1 MMNNHSTI
9 GEDLVAMCVNDLIT
23 CGAEPIFFLDYLVT
37 EKINL
42 SKSKEV
48 LKGIAKGC
56 QISNCS
62 LIGGET
68 AEHPNAFP
76 KNKYDLAGFCVGIV
90 EKENIKKSIPPKNND
105 VLISLKSSGL
115 HSNGFSLVREL
126 IKRKKINL
134 KNKIGNKTIGEV
146 ILKPT
151 KIYVKEILEL
161 KKKINI
167 KAIAHITGGGLTGN
181 LERIIPKNMKI
192 TLFKNTLFNFHK
204 KLFLMLKKASNL
216 GLVRSQ
222 YALGRMYDYGFGI
235 ARDQVEAAK
244 YVSLAAQKGFDKA
257 QYNLGKRYRDGKGVS
272 RSLGLSAK
280 WFLAAAEQGHVRAQN
295 HIGVRLIRGDGIEK
309 NPAKGLMYLILA
321 AEKGHIK
328 AAEHKAEL
336 SADIS
341 IEDKKM
347 AEEMATRWKPTR

>member
-1 MMNNHSTI
+1 MSKKDKISYKVSGVDINKGDALVNFIKPLAAKTARKEVSEGIGGFSAISAIPSKYKEPMIVSATDGVGTKIEIAEMMNNHSTI

-90 EKENIKKSIPPKNND
+90 EKENIKKSIPPKKND

-134 KNKIGNKTIGEV
+134 KNKIGNKTIGEI

-161 KKKINI
+161 KKKTNI
-167 KAIAHITGGGLTGN
+167 KDIAHITGGGLIGN

-192 TLFKNTLFNFHK
+192 TLFKKTLFNFHK

-216 GLVRSQ
+216 SDIEMLETFNCGNGMVLVVNKNDLKK
-222 YALGRMYDYGFGI
+222 A
-235 ARDQVEAAK
+235 EK
-244 YVSLAAQKGFDKA
+244 YLVKLRLSYKVIGQFSSLKKG
-257 QYNLGKRYRDGKGVS
+257 DGK
-272 RSLGLSAK
+272 
-280 WFLAAAEQGHVRAQN
+280 
-295 HIGVRLIRGDGIEK
+295 ITIE
-309 NPAKGLMYLILA
+309 
-321 AEKGHIK
+321 
-328 AAEHKAEL
+328 
-336 SADIS
+336 
-341 IEDKKM
+341 
-347 AEEMATRWKPTR
+347 

>member
-1 MMNNHSTI
+1 MSKKDKISYKVSGVDINKGDALVNFIKPLAAKTARKEVSEGIGGFSAISAIPSKYKEPMIVSATDGVGTKIEIAEMMNNHSTI

-90 EKENIKKSIPPKNND
+90 EKENIKKSIPPKKND

-134 KNKIGNKTIGEV
+134 KNKIGNKTIGEI

-161 KKKINI
+161 KKKTNI
-167 KAIAHITGGGLTGN
+167 KDIAHITGGGLIGN

-192 TLFKNTLFNFHK
+192 TLFRNTLFNFHK

-216 GLVRSQ
+216 SDIEMLETFNCGNGMVLVVTKDDFNR
-222 YALGRMYDYGFGI
+222 
-235 ARDQVEAAK
+235 
-244 YVSLAAQKGFDKA
+244 
-257 QYNLGKRYRDGKGVS
+257 
-272 RSLGLSAK
+272 
-280 WFLAAAEQGHVRAQN
+280 
-295 HIGVRLIRGDGIEK
+295 IEK
-309 NPAKGLMYLILA
+309 YLKKLKLSYKVIGQFSALKKGDRKIT
-321 AEKGHIK
+321 
-328 AAEHKAEL
+328 
-336 SADIS
+336 
-341 IEDKKM
+341 IE
-347 AEEMATRWKPTR
+347 

>member
-1 MMNNHSTI
+1 MSKKDKISYKVSGVDINKGDALVNFIKPLAAKTARKEVSEGIGGFSAISAIPSKYKEPMIVSATDGVGTKIEIAEMMNNHSTI

-76 KNKYDLAGFCVGIV
+76 INKYDLAGFCVGIV
-90 EKENIKKSIPPKNND
+90 EKENIKKSIPPKKND

-134 KNKIGNKTIGEV
+134 KNKIGNKTIGEI

-216 GLVRSQ
+216 SDIEMLETFNCGNGMVLVVNKNDLKK
-222 YALGRMYDYGFGI
+222 A
-235 ARDQVEAAK
+235 EK
-244 YVSLAAQKGFDKA
+244 YLVKLRLSYKVIGQFSSLKKG
-257 QYNLGKRYRDGKGVS
+257 DGK
-272 RSLGLSAK
+272 
-280 WFLAAAEQGHVRAQN
+280 
-295 HIGVRLIRGDGIEK
+295 ITIE
-309 NPAKGLMYLILA
+309 
-321 AEKGHIK
+321 
-328 AAEHKAEL
+328 
-336 SADIS
+336 
-341 IEDKKM
+341 
-347 AEEMATRWKPTR
+347 

>member
-1 MMNNHSTI
+1 MSKKDKISYKVSGVDINKGDALVNFIKPLAAKTARKEVSEGIGGFSAISAIPSKYKEPMIVSATDGVGTKIEIAEMMNNHSTI

-76 KNKYDLAGFCVGIV
+76 KDKYDLAGFCVGIV
-90 EKENIKKSIPPKNND
+90 EKEGIKKSVPPKNND

-134 KNKIGNKTIGEV
+134 KNKIGNKTIGEI

-216 GLVRSQ
+216 SDIEMLETFNCGNGMVLVVNKNDLKK
-222 YALGRMYDYGFGI
+222 A
-235 ARDQVEAAK
+235 EK
-244 YVSLAAQKGFDKA
+244 YLVKLRLSYKVIGQFSSLKKG
-257 QYNLGKRYRDGKGVS
+257 DGK
-272 RSLGLSAK
+272 
-280 WFLAAAEQGHVRAQN
+280 
-295 HIGVRLIRGDGIEK
+295 ITIE
-309 NPAKGLMYLILA
+309 
-321 AEKGHIK
+321 
-328 AAEHKAEL
+328 
-336 SADIS
+336 
-341 IEDKKM
+341 
-347 AEEMATRWKPTR
+347 

>member
-1 MMNNHSTI
+1 MSKKDKISYKVSGVDINKGDALVNFIKPLAAKTARKEVSEGIGGFSAISAIPSKYKEPMIVSATDGVGTKIEIAEMMNNHSTI

-68 AEHPNAFP
+68 AEHPKAFP

-90 EKENIKKSIPPKNND
+90 EKEIIKKSILPKKND

-134 KNKIGNKTIGEV
+134 KNKIGNKTIGEI

-161 KKKINI
+161 KKKTNI
-167 KAIAHITGGGLTGN
+167 KDIAHITGGGLIGN

-216 GLVRSQ
+216 SDIEMLETFNCGNGMVLVVTKDD
-222 YALGRMYDYGFGI
+222 LNKT
-235 ARDQVEAAK
+235 EK
-244 YVSLAAQKGFDKA
+244 YLMKLKLSYKVIGQFSSLKKGDRK
-257 QYNLGKRYRDGKGVS
+257 
-272 RSLGLSAK
+272 
-280 WFLAAAEQGHVRAQN
+280 
-295 HIGVRLIRGDGIEK
+295 IIIE
-309 NPAKGLMYLILA
+309 
-321 AEKGHIK
+321 
-328 AAEHKAEL
+328 
-336 SADIS
+336 
-341 IEDKKM
+341 
-347 AEEMATRWKPTR
+347 

>member
-1 MMNNHSTI
+1 MSKKDKISYKVSGVDINKGDALVNFIKPLAAKTARKEVSEGIGGFSAISAIPSKYKEPMIVSATDGVGTKIEIAEMMNNHSTI

-76 KNKYDLAGFCVGIV
+76 KDKYDLAGFCVGIV
-90 EKENIKKSIPPKNND
+90 EKEGIKKSVPPKNND

-134 KNKIGNKTIGEV
+134 KNQIGNKTIGEV

-216 GLVRSQ
+216 SDIEMLETFNCGNGMVLVVNKNDLKK
-222 YALGRMYDYGFGI
+222 A
-235 ARDQVEAAK
+235 EK
-244 YVSLAAQKGFDKA
+244 YLVKLRLSYKVIGQFSSLKKG
-257 QYNLGKRYRDGKGVS
+257 DGK
-272 RSLGLSAK
+272 
-280 WFLAAAEQGHVRAQN
+280 
-295 HIGVRLIRGDGIEK
+295 ITIE
-309 NPAKGLMYLILA
+309 
-321 AEKGHIK
+321 
-328 AAEHKAEL
+328 
-336 SADIS
+336 
-341 IEDKKM
+341 
-347 AEEMATRWKPTR
+347 

>member
-1 MMNNHSTI
+1 MSKKDKISYKVSGVDINKGDALVNFIKPLAAKTARKEVSEGIGGFSAISAIPSKYKEPMIVSATDGVGTKIEIAEMMNNHSTI

-76 KNKYDLAGFCVGIV
+76 INKYDLAGFCVGIV
-90 EKENIKKSIPPKNND
+90 EKENIKKSIPPKKDD

-161 KKKINI
+161 KKKTNI
-167 KAIAHITGGGLTGN
+167 KDIAHITGGGLIGN

-192 TLFKNTLFNFHK
+192 TLFKKTLFNFHK

-216 GLVRSQ
+216 SDIEMLETFNCGNGMVLVVNKNDLKK
-222 YALGRMYDYGFGI
+222 A
-235 ARDQVEAAK
+235 EK
-244 YVSLAAQKGFDKA
+244 YLVKLRLSYKIIGQFSSLKKG
-257 QYNLGKRYRDGKGVS
+257 DGK
-272 RSLGLSAK
+272 
-280 WFLAAAEQGHVRAQN
+280 
-295 HIGVRLIRGDGIEK
+295 ITIE
-309 NPAKGLMYLILA
+309 
-321 AEKGHIK
+321 
-328 AAEHKAEL
+328 
-336 SADIS
+336 
-341 IEDKKM
+341 
-347 AEEMATRWKPTR
+347 

>member
-1 MMNNHSTI
+1 MSKKDKISYKVSGVDINKGDALVNFIKPLAAKTARKEVSEGIGGFSAISAIPSKYKEPMIVSATDGVGTKIEIAEMMNNHSTI

-90 EKENIKKSIPPKNND
+90 EKENIKKSIPPKKND

-161 KKKINI
+161 KKKTNI
-167 KAIAHITGGGLTGN
+167 KDIAHITGGGLIGN

-216 GLVRSQ
+216 SDIEMLETFNCGNGMVLVVNKND
-222 YALGRMYDYGFGI
+222 LKKI
-235 ARDQVEAAK
+235 EK
-244 YVSLAAQKGFDKA
+244 YLVKLRLSYKVIGQFSSLK
-257 QYNLGKRYRDGKGVS
+257 
-272 RSLGLSAK
+272 
-280 WFLAAAEQGHVRAQN
+280 
-295 HIGVRLIRGDGIEK
+295 RGDGKITIE
-309 NPAKGLMYLILA
+309 
-321 AEKGHIK
+321 
-328 AAEHKAEL
+328 
-336 SADIS
+336 
-341 IEDKKM
+341 
-347 AEEMATRWKPTR
+347 

>member
-1 MMNNHSTI
+1 MSKKDKISYKVSGVDINKGDALVNFIKPLATKTTRKEVSEGIGGFSAISAIPSKYKEPMIVSATDGVGTKIEIAEIMNNHSTI

-76 KNKYDLAGFCVGIV
+76 KDKYDLAGFCVGIV
-90 EKENIKKSIPPKNND
+90 EKESIKKSDLPKNND
-105 VLISLKSSGL
+105 FLISLKSSGL

-134 KNKIGNKTIGEV
+134 KNKIGNKTIGEI

-216 GLVRSQ
+216 SDIEMLETFNCGNGMVLVVNKNDLKK
-222 YALGRMYDYGFGI
+222 A
-235 ARDQVEAAK
+235 EK
-244 YVSLAAQKGFDKA
+244 YLVKLRLSYKVIGQFSSLKKG
-257 QYNLGKRYRDGKGVS
+257 DGK
-272 RSLGLSAK
+272 
-280 WFLAAAEQGHVRAQN
+280 
-295 HIGVRLIRGDGIEK
+295 ITIE
-309 NPAKGLMYLILA
+309 
-321 AEKGHIK
+321 
-328 AAEHKAEL
+328 
-336 SADIS
+336 
-341 IEDKKM
+341 
-347 AEEMATRWKPTR
+347 

>member
-1 MMNNHSTI
+1 MSKKDKISYKVSGVDINKGDALVNFIKPLAAKTARKEVSEGIGGFSAISAIPSKYKEPMIVSATDGVGTKIEIAEMMNNHSTI

-90 EKENIKKSIPPKNND
+90 EKENIKKSIPPKKND

-161 KKKINI
+161 KKKTNI
-167 KAIAHITGGGLTGN
+167 KDIAHITGGGLIGN

-192 TLFKNTLFNFHK
+192 TLFRNTLFNFHK
-204 KLFLMLKKASNL
+204 KLFLMLKKSSNL
-216 GLVRSQ
+216 SDIEMLETFNCGNGMVLVVNKDDLNRT
-222 YALGRMYDYGFGI
+222 
-235 ARDQVEAAK
+235 EK
-244 YVSLAAQKGFDKA
+244 YLKKLKLSYKVIGQFSSLKKGDRK
-257 QYNLGKRYRDGKGVS
+257 
-272 RSLGLSAK
+272 
-280 WFLAAAEQGHVRAQN
+280 
-295 HIGVRLIRGDGIEK
+295 ITIE
-309 NPAKGLMYLILA
+309 
-321 AEKGHIK
+321 
-328 AAEHKAEL
+328 
-336 SADIS
+336 
-341 IEDKKM
+341 
-347 AEEMATRWKPTR
+347 

>member
-1 MMNNHSTI
+1 MSKKDKISYKVSGVDINKGDALVNFIKPLAAKTARKEVSEGIGGFSAISAIPSKYKEPMIVSATDGVGTKIEIAEMMNNHSTI

-90 EKENIKKSIPPKNND
+90 EKENIKKSIPPKKND

-126 IKRKKINL
+126 LKRKKINL

-216 GLVRSQ
+216 SDIEMLETFNCGNGMVLVVNKNDLKK
-222 YALGRMYDYGFGI
+222 A
-235 ARDQVEAAK
+235 EK
-244 YVSLAAQKGFDKA
+244 YLVKIRLSYKVIGQFSSLKKG
-257 QYNLGKRYRDGKGVS
+257 DGK
-272 RSLGLSAK
+272 
-280 WFLAAAEQGHVRAQN
+280 
-295 HIGVRLIRGDGIEK
+295 ITIE
-309 NPAKGLMYLILA
+309 
-321 AEKGHIK
+321 
-328 AAEHKAEL
+328 
-336 SADIS
+336 
-341 IEDKKM
+341 
-347 AEEMATRWKPTR
+347 

>member
-1 MMNNHSTI
+1 MSKKDKISYKASGVDINKGDALVNFIKPLAAKTARKEVSEGIGGFSAISAIPSKYKKPMIVSATDGVGTKIEIAEMMNNHSTI

-90 EKENIKKSIPPKNND
+90 EKENIKKSIPPKKND
-105 VLISLKSSGL
+105 ILISLKSSGL

-161 KKKINI
+161 KKKTNI
-167 KAIAHITGGGLTGN
+167 KDIAHITGGGLIGN

-216 GLVRSQ
+216 SDIEMLETFNCGNGMVLVVNKDD
-222 YALGRMYDYGFGI
+222 LKKT
-235 ARDQVEAAK
+235 EK
-244 YVSLAAQKGFDKA
+244 YLIKLRLSYKVIGQFSSLKKG
-257 QYNLGKRYRDGKGVS
+257 DGK
-272 RSLGLSAK
+272 
-280 WFLAAAEQGHVRAQN
+280 
-295 HIGVRLIRGDGIEK
+295 ITIE
-309 NPAKGLMYLILA
+309 
-321 AEKGHIK
+321 
-328 AAEHKAEL
+328 
-336 SADIS
+336 
-341 IEDKKM
+341 
-347 AEEMATRWKPTR
+347 

>member
-1 MMNNHSTI
+1 MSKKDKISYKVSGVDINKGDALVNFIKPLAAKTTRKEVSEGIGGFSAISAIPSKYKEPMIVSATDGVGTKIEIAEIMNNHSTI

-90 EKENIKKSIPPKNND
+90 EKENIKKSIPPKKND

-134 KNKIGNKTIGEV
+134 KNKIGNKTIGEI

-161 KKKINI
+161 KKKTNI
-167 KAIAHITGGGLTGN
+167 KDIAHITGGGLIGN

-192 TLFKNTLFNFHK
+192 TLFKKTLFNFHK

-216 GLVRSQ
+216 SDIEMLETFNCGNGMVLVVNKNDLKK
-222 YALGRMYDYGFGI
+222 A
-235 ARDQVEAAK
+235 EK
-244 YVSLAAQKGFDKA
+244 YLVKLRLSYKVIGQFSSLKKG
-257 QYNLGKRYRDGKGVS
+257 DGK
-272 RSLGLSAK
+272 
-280 WFLAAAEQGHVRAQN
+280 
-295 HIGVRLIRGDGIEK
+295 ITIE
-309 NPAKGLMYLILA
+309 
-321 AEKGHIK
+321 
-328 AAEHKAEL
+328 
-336 SADIS
+336 
-341 IEDKKM
+341 
-347 AEEMATRWKPTR
+347 

>member
-1 MMNNHSTI
+1 MSKKDKISYKVSGVDINKGDALINFIKPLAAKTTRKEVSEGIGGFSAISAIPSKYKEPMIVSATDGVGTKIEIAEMMNNHSTI

-76 KNKYDLAGFCVGIV
+76 KDKYDLAGFCVGIV
-90 EKENIKKSIPPKNND
+90 EKEGIKKSVPPKNND

-134 KNKIGNKTIGEV
+134 KNKIGNKTIGEI

-216 GLVRSQ
+216 SDIEMLETFNCGNGMVLVVNKNDLEK
-222 YALGRMYDYGFGI
+222 A
-235 ARDQVEAAK
+235 EK
-244 YVSLAAQKGFDKA
+244 YLVKLRLSYKVIGQFSSLKKG
-257 QYNLGKRYRDGKGVS
+257 DGK
-272 RSLGLSAK
+272 
-280 WFLAAAEQGHVRAQN
+280 
-295 HIGVRLIRGDGIEK
+295 ITIE
-309 NPAKGLMYLILA
+309 
-321 AEKGHIK
+321 
-328 AAEHKAEL
+328 
-336 SADIS
+336 
-341 IEDKKM
+341 
-347 AEEMATRWKPTR
+347 

>member
-1 MMNNHSTI
+1 MSKKDKISYKVSGVDINKGDALVNFIKPLAAKTARKEVSEGIGGFSAISAIPSKYKEPMIVSATDGVGTKIEIAEMMNNHSTI

-76 KNKYDLAGFCVGIV
+76 INKYDLAGFCVGIV
-90 EKENIKKSIPPKNND
+90 EKENIKKSIPPKKND

-134 KNKIGNKTIGEV
+134 KNKIGNKTIGEI

-161 KKKINI
+161 KKKTNI
-167 KAIAHITGGGLTGN
+167 KDIAHITGGGLIGN

-192 TLFKNTLFNFHK
+192 TLFKKTLFNFHK

-216 GLVRSQ
+216 SDIEMLETFNCGNGMVLVVNKNDLKK
-222 YALGRMYDYGFGI
+222 A
-235 ARDQVEAAK
+235 EK
-244 YVSLAAQKGFDKA
+244 YLVKLRLSYKIIGQFSSLKKG
-257 QYNLGKRYRDGKGVS
+257 DGK
-272 RSLGLSAK
+272 
-280 WFLAAAEQGHVRAQN
+280 
-295 HIGVRLIRGDGIEK
+295 ITIE
-309 NPAKGLMYLILA
+309 
-321 AEKGHIK
+321 
-328 AAEHKAEL
+328 
-336 SADIS
+336 
-341 IEDKKM
+341 
-347 AEEMATRWKPTR
+347 

>member
-1 MMNNHSTI
+1 MSKKDKISYKVSGVDINKGDALVNFIKPLAAKTTRKEVSEGIGGFSAISAIPSKYKEPMIVSATDGVGTKIEIAEMMNNHSTI

-90 EKENIKKSIPPKNND
+90 EKENIKKSIPPKKND

-161 KKKINI
+161 KKKTNI
-167 KAIAHITGGGLTGN
+167 KDIAHITGGGLIGN

-192 TLFKNTLFNFHK
+192 TLFKKTLFNFHK

-216 GLVRSQ
+216 SDIEMLETFNCGNGMVLVVTKDDLNRTEKYLMKLKLNYKVIGQFS
-222 YALGRMYDYGFGI
+222 AL
-235 ARDQVEAAK
+235 K
-244 YVSLAAQKGFDKA
+244 KGDTK
-257 QYNLGKRYRDGKGVS
+257 
-272 RSLGLSAK
+272 
-280 WFLAAAEQGHVRAQN
+280 
-295 HIGVRLIRGDGIEK
+295 IIIE
-309 NPAKGLMYLILA
+309 
-321 AEKGHIK
+321 
-328 AAEHKAEL
+328 
-336 SADIS
+336 
-341 IEDKKM
+341 
-347 AEEMATRWKPTR
+347 

>member
-1 MMNNHSTI
+1 MSKKDKISYKVSGVDINKGDALVNFIKPLAAKTARKEVSEGIGGFSAISAIPSKYKEPMIVSATDGVGTKIEIAEMMNNHSTI

-76 KNKYDLAGFCVGIV
+76 KDKYDLAGFCVGIV
-90 EKENIKKSIPPKNND
+90 EKEGIKKSVPPKNND

-134 KNKIGNKTIGEV
+134 KNQIGNKTIGEV

-216 GLVRSQ
+216 SDIEMLETFNCGNGMVLVVTKDD
-222 YALGRMYDYGFGI
+222 LKKT
-235 ARDQVEAAK
+235 EK
-244 YVSLAAQKGFDKA
+244 YLIKLKLSYKVIGQFSSLK
-257 QYNLGKRYRDGKGVS
+257 
-272 RSLGLSAK
+272 
-280 WFLAAAEQGHVRAQN
+280 
-295 HIGVRLIRGDGIEK
+295 RGDGKITIE
-309 NPAKGLMYLILA
+309 
-321 AEKGHIK
+321 
-328 AAEHKAEL
+328 
-336 SADIS
+336 
-341 IEDKKM
+341 
-347 AEEMATRWKPTR
+347 

>member
-1 MMNNHSTI
+1 MSKKDKISYKVSGVDINKGDALVNFIKPLAAKTARKEVSEGIGGFSAISAIPSKYKEPMIVSATDGVGTKIEIAEMMNNHSTI

-90 EKENIKKSIPPKNND
+90 EKENIKKSIPPKKND

-161 KKKINI
+161 KKKTNI
-167 KAIAHITGGGLTGN
+167 KDIAHITGGGLIGN

-216 GLVRSQ
+216 SDIEMLETFNCGNGMVLVVNKNDLKK
-222 YALGRMYDYGFGI
+222 A
-235 ARDQVEAAK
+235 EK
-244 YVSLAAQKGFDKA
+244 YLVKLRLSYKVIGQFSSLK
-257 QYNLGKRYRDGKGVS
+257 
-272 RSLGLSAK
+272 
-280 WFLAAAEQGHVRAQN
+280 
-295 HIGVRLIRGDGIEK
+295 RGDGKITIE
-309 NPAKGLMYLILA
+309 
-321 AEKGHIK
+321 
-328 AAEHKAEL
+328 
-336 SADIS
+336 
-341 IEDKKM
+341 
-347 AEEMATRWKPTR
+347 